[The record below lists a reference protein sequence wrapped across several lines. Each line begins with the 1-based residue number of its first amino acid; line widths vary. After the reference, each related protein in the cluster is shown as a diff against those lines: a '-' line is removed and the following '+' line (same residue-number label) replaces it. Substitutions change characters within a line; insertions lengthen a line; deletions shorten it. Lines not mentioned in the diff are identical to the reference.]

1 MQQLSFLPGEMTP
14 GERSLILRALKTLDR
29 HLHEPGVAFTSTRA
43 AREWLILN
51 MAGLEREEFRVLYL
65 NNQNQLIA
73 GETLFTGTINR
84 TEVHPREVIKRA
96 LYHNAAAVV
105 LAHNHPSGE
114 VTPSKA
120 DRLITERLVQEGNR
134 LHYLAD
140 RAGIRGRF
148 SDADSYHL
156 DQAFPLLMKQLELML
171 TSGELNPRHQH
182 TVTLYAKGLT
192 CEADTLGS
200 CGYVYMAVYP
210 TPETKK

>member
-1 MQQLSFLPGEMTP
+1 MSDTLPGT
-14 GERSLILRALKTLDR
+14 TLPDDNHDR
-29 HLHEPGVAFTSTRA
+29 P
-43 AREWLILN
+43 WW
-51 MAGLEREEFRVLYL
+51 GLPC
-65 NNQNQLIA
+65 
-73 GETLFTGTINR
+73 T
-84 TEVHPREVIKRA
+84 
-96 LYHNAAAVV
+96 
-105 LAHNHPSGE
+105 
-114 VTPSKA
+114 VTPCFGA
-120 DRLITERLVQEGNR
+120 CLVQEGNR

-148 SDADSYHL
+148 SDADAYHL

-171 TSGELNPRHQH
+171 TSNELNPRHQH